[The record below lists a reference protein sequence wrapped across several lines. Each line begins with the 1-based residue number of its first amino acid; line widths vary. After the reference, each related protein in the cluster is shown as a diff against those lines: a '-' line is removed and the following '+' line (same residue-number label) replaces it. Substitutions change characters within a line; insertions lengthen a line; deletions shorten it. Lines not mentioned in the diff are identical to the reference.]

1 MRCKAVEGVRG
12 VQSSVRTAAEREHES
27 IPTSRDG
34 YVKGL
39 CCKETKEFCGKG
51 VERRIV
57 RVVRTK
63 ESWKARRRSDV
74 GKGNKEAT

>member
-1 MRCKAVEGVRG
+1 MV
-12 VQSSVRTAAEREHES
+12 AERQRES
-27 IPTSRDG
+27 IRLDWDG

-39 CCKETKEFCGKG
+39 CCKETNEFCGKG

-57 RVVRTK
+57 HAARTK
-63 ESWKARRRSDV
+63 ESWKARRRMGV

>member
-1 MRCKAVEGVRG
+1 MQSGAVEGVRG
-12 VQSSVRTAAEREHES
+12 VRSSVRTAAERQHES

-39 CCKETKEFCGKG
+39 CCKETNEFCGKG

-57 RVVRTK
+57 HAARTK
-63 ESWKARRRSDV
+63 ESWKARRRMDV
-74 GKGNKEAT
+74 GERNKEAT